1 MRGPERQ
8 DESTLG
14 DCGRRRLRASWIAGA
29 LLLGSS
35 AAAGA
40 QPAPTLALT
49 WEAPPECP
57 QRDAVE
63 AVTRRWIA
71 ESAEPLDPRSVEI
84 EGRVFRQG
92 AVFVLD
98 LELWSNG
105 GRSHEQLRAQ
115 RCDTFANLVG
125 LKVSLAAAPRDAHQP
140 HPASRPRSA
149 IPTAAATSPSPRDA
163 AERAPASVVPGLR
176 VVFGAGFGSLPGVAA
191 HGALYGTLVVAPFRF
206 ELGAR
211 AGLPK
216 QVRYPDESLG
226 AELWLL
232 AGVARACWS
241 PLTDGVELPL
251 CAGVELGVIHAQAL
265 GLERPSQ
272 EQSLWASALLGPA
285 LRFGLAGPV
294 SVWLELE
301 ASVAL
306 VRTHYSLSG
315 REPLFSSDRFGGR
328 ALAGFEL
335 SL

>member
-1 MRGPERQ
+1 MRGPYWGDQ
-8 DESTLG
+8 ATLG
-14 DCGRRRLRASWIAGA
+14 DCGRRCPPRCWIAGA

-40 QPAPTLALT
+40 QSPPELNLT
-49 WEAPPECP
+49 WEAPADCP

-115 RCDTFANLVG
+115 RCETFANLVG
-125 LKVSLAAAPRDAHQP
+125 LKVSLAAAPRDAHEP
-140 HPASRPRSA
+140 RPLSRPRRA
-149 IPTAAATSPSPRDA
+149 VAAATPTNPGSRHADDHP
-163 AERAPASVVPGLR
+163 PAVAVPGLR
-176 VVFGAGFGSLPGVAA
+176 LVAGAGFGSLPGVAA
-191 HGALYGTLVVAPFRF
+191 HGALYGTLAVAPFRF

-216 QVRYPDESLG
+216 QVRYPGESLG

-241 PLTDGVELPL
+241 PLRGGVELPL
-251 CAGVELGVIHAQAL
+251 CAGIELGVIHARAL
-265 GLERPSQ
+265 GLERPS
-272 EQSLWASALLGPA
+272 EEGSLWAAAVLAPA

-294 SVWLELE
+294 SAWLELE
-301 ASVAL
+301 ASLAL
-306 VRTHYSLSG
+306 VRTHYALSG
-315 REPLFSSDRFGGR
+315 RESLFSSDRFGGR
-328 ALAGFEL
+328 ALAGIEL